1 MFRNDTFW
9 LSRYNHFYISYYFFI
24 TFYLMPLIVYS
35 SPRFNQSWFN
45 IGSIYFLHM
54 FANKQRRTWVL
65 SCCFALSLT
74 PFSVFSTFSSFLWIW
89 SKISVGRVSA
99 FRQSPVWTQLL
110 AASSGLMVDD
120 VVVDSVVLK
129 YIKIFANNCFEDI
142 IHRQKTFSMLTFVL
156 NIDR

>member
-1 MFRNDTFW
+1 MFL
-9 LSRYNHFYISYYFFI
+9 LSRYSHFYIFLIIFFI
-24 TFYLMPLIVYS
+24 AFYLMPLIV
-35 SPRFNQSWFN
+35 WFN

-99 FRQSPVWTQLL
+99 FRQSPVWTQLR

-129 YIKIFANNCFEDI
+129 YTKIFANSCVLIFAHINIFDI
-142 IHRQKTFSMLTFVL
+142 YFYTR
-156 NIDR
+156 